1 MKNCTK
7 CGIKKPLSE
16 FHNCSSK
23 KDRKTSACKVCRN
36 EQIRA
41 ISSKLDQSALYKK
54 RMEEKGEA
62 ERERRRAYYQANKER
77 IKAKS
82 NQWRL
87 NNPDRKK
94 ESQARHY
101 LENKEKYIL
110 RSKEWGAANRE
121 KRTQICIAYM
131 ERKRNENPREYVA
144 TVAARK
150 MLARIL
156 GCTGRKKRG
165 RTFDVLGYNRQQFE
179 QHIESQF
186 QAGMTWA
193 NHGEWHI
200 DHIIPVS
207 ELIRCGVTDPAKI
220 NALANLRPLWAT
232 DNMSKSA
239 LFELAPPEAWEITR
253 AAPCPPKKSRIA
265 AQTC

>member
-1 MKNCTK
+1 MKTCTK

-23 KDRKTSACKVCRN
+23 KDGKFSACKDCRN
-36 EQIRA
+36 GANREA
-41 ISSKLDQSALYKK
+41 AAKLDQSALYKK

-77 IKAKS
+77 IKEKS
-82 NQWRL
+82 KQWRL
-87 NNPDRKK
+87 SNPERRK
-94 ESQARHY
+94 ENQVRHY
-101 LENKEKYIL
+101 LENKEKYL
-110 RSKEWGAANRE
+110 SQAKEWARSNRA
-121 KRTQICIAYM
+121 KRTQICIAHM
-131 ERKRNENPREYVA
+131 ARKREESPREYVA

-186 QAGMTWA
+186 QDGMTWA

-207 ELIRCGVTDPAKI
+207 ELVRCGVTDPARI
-220 NALANLRPLWAT
+220 NALSNLRPIWAA
-232 DNMSKSA
+232 DNLSKRA
-239 LFELAPPEAWEITR
+239 LFELAPQDAAHVTR
-253 AAPCPPKKSRIA
+253 RRA
-265 AQTC
+265 